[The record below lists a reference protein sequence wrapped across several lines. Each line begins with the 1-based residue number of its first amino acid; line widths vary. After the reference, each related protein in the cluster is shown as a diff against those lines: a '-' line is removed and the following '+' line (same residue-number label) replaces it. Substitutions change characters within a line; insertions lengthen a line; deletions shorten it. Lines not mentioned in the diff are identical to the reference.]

1 MLCGAA
7 SDRPRENPRC
17 RVLQIAAIENP
28 CVSTACTSVPGARPG
43 RGPAKPEPARL
54 WSSEPALRRRLLVAD
69 SAPAAAGAPAER
81 AAWGVA
87 ALLQAGS
94 DALWSRFGPVAV
106 RGELSGYA
114 RAASGHCYFSL
125 KDDSGLPALLR
136 CAMFR
141 RAALLVDFEPRDGQ
155 RVELRG
161 RLDLY
166 PARGELQLVV
176 EAMQRVGQGTLYEE
190 FLRLRA
196 RLEAAGLFDAARK
209 RPLPR
214 HPRRLAIVTSPGA
227 AALRDVLTTLA
238 RRAPHVQA
246 VIYPCPVQGSEAP
259 PAIVRA
265 IALAGER
272 SAHDGT
278 EALLLVRGGGSL
290 EDLWAFNDE
299 RVVRAVAASVLPLVC
314 GVGHESDVTL
324 ADLAADLRAPTPTAA
339 AELAAPARDELLAAL
354 ALMQRRLGRAL
365 LRRLQGLAQGLD
377 QRAARLAQPSR
388 AVAAL
393 RQRLDALAHRLARS
407 PRPLS
412 VGWAVRLQ
420 RAHERLGAAP
430 AQHLA
435 RERARLDALAQ
446 RLRALDPRGVLG
458 RGYAWVEDERG
469 RAITAARALG
479 AGQRIRAVWADGSA
493 RASVIDVDLDPDRHD
508 DH

>member
-1 MLCGAA
+1 M
-7 SDRPRENPRC
+7 
-17 RVLQIAAIENP
+17 
-28 CVSTACTSVPGARPG
+28 
-43 RGPAKPEPARL
+43 
-54 WSSEPALRRRLLVAD
+54 
-69 SAPAAAGAPAER
+69 
-81 AAWGVA
+81 A

-106 RGELSGYA
+106 RGELSGFA
-114 RAASGHCYFSL
+114 RAASGHCYFAL

-166 PARGELQLVV
+166 AARGELQLVV
-176 EAMQRVGQGTLYEE
+176 EAMLRVGQGTLYEE
-190 FLRLRA
+190 LLRLRA
-196 RLEAAGLFDAARK
+196 RLEAAGLFDAERK
-209 RPLPR
+209 RPLPQ
-214 HPRRLAIVTSPGA
+214 HPRRLAIVTSPAA
-227 AALRDVLTTLA
+227 AALRDVLSTLA
-238 RRAPHVQA
+238 RRAPHVEA

-272 SAHDGT
+272 RALDGT

-290 EDLWAFNDE
+290 EDLWAFNEE
-299 RVVRAVAASVLPLVC
+299 RVVRAVATSALPLVC

-354 ALMQRRLGRAL
+354 TLRRRRFERAL
-365 LRRLQGLAQGLD
+365 QRHLQGLAQGLD

-393 RQRLDALAHRLARS
+393 RQRLGALAHRLARS
-407 PRPLS
+407 PRPLL
-412 VGWAVRLQ
+412 VGWASRVGRAQERLRAAPVQRLEREHARLQ
-420 RAHERLGAAP
+420 
-430 AQHLA
+430 
-435 RERARLDALAQ
+435 ALAL

-469 RAITAARALG
+469 RAVTAALQLA

-493 RASVIDVDLDPDRHD
+493 RAEVFDIELEKDREEGHR
-508 DH
+508 